1 MNPIKVFVGIA
12 LIFMGISLLLISQ
25 AESVEYGGVVVIGPF
40 PIILASSPD
49 MAVVGILV
57 AAVFLLMF
65 LFLTRW

>member
-1 MNPIKVFVGIA
+1 MNPIKIFLGIA
-12 LIFMGISLLLISQ
+12 LTFMGISLLLMSQ

-49 MAVVGILV
+49 MAVVGIFIT
-57 AAVFLLMF
+57 AFLLLML

>member
-1 MNPIKVFVGIA
+1 MNPIKIFVGIA

-49 MAVVGILV
+49 MAIVGIFI
-57 AAVFLLMF
+57 AAFLLLMF